1 MKEKAKLVLI
11 LPFKGALKH
20 GFGEFPSDTV
30 VQLGLCV
37 LTDEGPG
44 SIPG

>member
-1 MKEKAKLVLI
+1 MKEEAKLVLI

-20 GFGEFPSDTV
+20 GFGEFPSGTV
-30 VQLGLCV
+30 VQLGLCA
-37 LTDEGPG
+37 LTDEGQG